1 MKKVATPSERLVEI
15 MRIFDIS
22 QSEMCRRTGLTKSSL
37 SLMVSG
43 KRNMGRKVL
52 ERISQSFGVYA
63 EWLMGYDCPMNKSAA
78 VECSMEGEDESIK
91 RIIRYYAMLND
102 RDKIIVESMI
112 NEMVKNEGRKEKE

>member
-63 EWLMGYDCPMNKSAA
+63 EWLMGYDCPMNKSA
-78 VECSMEGEDESIK
+78 VVDCFEDERSK
-91 RIIRYYAMLND
+91 RIMSYYLSLSE
-102 RDKIIVESMI
+102 RDKIIVDNLI
-112 NEMVKNEGRKEKE
+112 NEMVSNSHESGEEKE